1 MKVLIKSITTKKI
14 VEYVADFARVSRDRD
29 EAPTTQQKDMER
41 CKQLWRNEE
50 GTAFECINIDFL
62 VSEVSRSLLAQITR
76 YRHATF
82 MVLSQRYVKMG
93 IDDEF
98 IFPDFSYIKN
108 PDAIQGCY
116 DLCNGTAKH
125 IKANYNNLILLG
137 AKPEDARAIL
147 LNATPTRFRI
157 VCNLR
162 SFLHF
167 YKQRSDAHAQKEI
180 RTLAGEMLCQL
191 YKKID
196 DESHSFL
203 AFVEESYAHTG
214 KHLYKDVQRLYEF
227 IKNNGTVTTNDLLKI
242 VSEYQEYM

>member
-1 MKVLIKSITTKKI
+1 MKVVIKSLTTKHI
-14 VEYVADFARVSRDRD
+14 VSYIADFARVCYKRDSKIS
-29 EAPTTQQKDMER
+29 TMQQDLER
-41 CKQLWRNEE
+41 CKQLWKSEH
-50 GTAFECINIDFL
+50 GTPFECIVLDFL
-62 VSEVSRSLLAQITR
+62 VEGVSRSLLAQITR
-76 YRHATF
+76 YRHASF
-82 MVLSQRYVKMG
+82 SVESQRYVKMG

-137 AKPEDARAIL
+137 AKPEDARAVL

-167 YKQRSDAHAQKEI
+167 YKQRHTPEAQKEI
-180 RTLAGEMLCQL
+180 RALAGEMLCQL

-196 DESHSFL
+196 DESQSFL

-227 IKNNGTVTTNDLLKI
+227 IKNNGTVTTNDLLEI